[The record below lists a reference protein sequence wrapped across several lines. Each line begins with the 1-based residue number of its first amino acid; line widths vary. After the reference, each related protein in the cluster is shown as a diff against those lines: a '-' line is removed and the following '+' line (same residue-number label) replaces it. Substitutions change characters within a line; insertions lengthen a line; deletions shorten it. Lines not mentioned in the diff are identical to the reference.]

1 MRKKSLFANQ
11 AKLTYFYRIINQ
23 ILMQE
28 KLDYIS
34 KISLE
39 NIRCFGELVTL
50 NFLLDEKSD
59 RVAQWNLIL
68 GNNGTGKTT
77 VLQIIY
83 LGFLFGQKKEFAN
96 PLKDAKTIRKYKE
109 YGGRVIYERGSNWK
123 SRVVINPQNP
133 HWRWAN
139 RGFWG
144 IAVHSEK
151 FIDSEIPM
159 IAYGASRKIDTK
171 GLTKETSDISKFGE
185 TLFNENATLIN
196 AEEWLIQSDY
206 VDKLR
211 ESNGNGKASNNKE
224 KVIRILKTLMQDS
237 ISDIKIELVDNVPKV
252 LFKSHYGW
260 VGLHQL
266 SLGYKTLIGWMVDF
280 ASKLMAF
287 YPESDNP
294 LEERAILLI
303 DEIDLH
309 LHVSFQRKLVKF
321 LTNTFKNTQFI
332 VTAHSPLVVQ
342 AAEDADANIILLER
356 KGDTVIARQNIRDV
370 KNWRIDQIYAS
381 ELFENQNVRS
391 DEVTK
396 LVEKK
401 SAILA
406 KANLTEKDKKDL
418 EKLDRKIGDLPT
430 GKDATEI
437 EAMELIKKAASYLEK
452 NDKD

>member
-1 MRKKSLFANQ
+1 
-11 AKLTYFYRIINQ
+11 
-23 ILMQE
+23 MQ
-28 KLDYIS
+28 KGTLDYIS
-34 KISLE
+34 SISLE
-39 NIRCFGELVTL
+39 NIRCFGEPVTL
-50 NFLLDEKSD
+50 DFRLDEKSD

-77 VLQIIY
+77 VLQMIY
-83 LGFLFGQKKEFAN
+83 LAIYIRRDITIPYTIILDGSERDENKEAN
-96 PLKDAKTIRKYKE
+96 IKYL
-109 YGGRVIYERGSNWK
+109 RGLNWK
-123 SRVVINPQNP
+123 SR
-133 HWRWAN
+133 
-139 RGFWG
+139 GKKK
-144 IAVHSEK
+144 EK
-151 FIDSEIPM
+151 RLERLNYAKFPLVFCWEALPLLNVPLV
-159 IAYGASRKIDTK
+159 AYGASRKINTK
-171 GLTKETSDISKFGE
+171 GIIRNISDTSKFSAN
-185 TLFNENATLIN
+185 LFDENATLLN

-211 ESNGNGKASNNKE
+211 ESNGKGKASNGKE

-237 ISDIKIELVDNVPKV
+237 ISDIKIELLDNVPKV

-266 SLGYKTLIGWMVDF
+266 SLGYKTLIAWMVDF

-287 YPESDNP
+287 YPDSENP
-294 LEERAILLI
+294 LEEPAILLI

-342 AAEDADANIILLER
+342 ASEDANVILLER

-381 ELFENQNVRS
+381 ELFEHQNVRS
-391 DEVTK
+391 DAVTK
-396 LVEKK
+396 LIQKK
-401 SAILA
+401 SSILA
-406 KANLTEKDKKDL
+406 KAKLTEKDKSDL
-418 EKLDRKIGDLPT
+418 EKLDREIGDLPT

-437 EAMELIKKAASYLEK
+437 EAMELIKKAASCLS
-452 NDKD
+452 

>member
-1 MRKKSLFANQ
+1 
-11 AKLTYFYRIINQ
+11 
-23 ILMQE
+23 MQE

-34 KISLE
+34 QISLE
-39 NIRCFGELVTL
+39 NIRCFGEQVTL
-50 NFLLDEKSD
+50 DFRLDEESD

-77 VLQIIY
+77 VLQMIY
-83 LGFLFGQKKEFAN
+83 LTKRILLGEFYNSYFDENMRKLPHDKWSFLRFSKGLSWKSKNNQFHKSEEELVKGFHLP
-96 PLKDAKTIRKYKE
+96 PLKVYYKSP
-109 YGGRVIYERGSNWK
+109 VIETP
-123 SRVVINPQNP
+123 I
-133 HWRWAN
+133 
-139 RGFWG
+139 
-144 IAVHSEK
+144 
-151 FIDSEIPM
+151 
-159 IAYGASRKIDTK
+159 IAYGASRKIGQK
-171 GLTKETSDISKFGE
+171 GLTKDKISAAKFGE
-185 TLFNENATLIN
+185 TLFNENATLLN
-196 AEEWLIQSDY
+196 AEEWLIQSEYLDL
-206 VDKLR
+206 KRNLT
-211 ESNGNGKASNNKE
+211 NGEASNNKE
-224 KVIRILKTLMQDS
+224 KVITILKTLMQDS

-321 LTNTFKNTQFI
+321 LTKTFKNTQFI

-342 AAEDADANIILLER
+342 AAEDVDANIILLER

-391 DEVTK
+391 DAVTK

-406 KANLTEKDKKDL
+406 KANLTEKDEKEL

-430 GKDATEI
+430 GRNSTEI

-452 NDKD
+452 NGTD